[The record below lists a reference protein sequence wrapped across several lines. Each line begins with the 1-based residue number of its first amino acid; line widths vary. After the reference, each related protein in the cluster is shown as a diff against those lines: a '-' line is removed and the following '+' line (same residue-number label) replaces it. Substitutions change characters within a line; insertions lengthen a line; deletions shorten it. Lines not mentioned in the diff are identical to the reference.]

1 MNDGFCSVLVFPS
14 PNDHSHD
21 VGVFVDVSV
30 NWMASGIVP
39 DVGVALKPAT
49 GAKGAMVV
57 VVVTGSDVGTVVI
70 SVVTAVVM
78 TVVATDV
85 GTVVA
90 IVAAAVV
97 TAVVTTVVGTDV
109 GMVVGTVVATVVT
122 TVGGADVGTVVTT
135 VVAVVFASSAAT
147 GRAMPATSMRMIK
160 TGMKKVCEVMVH
172 QTFRASVQG
181 EGVCIDVAFRP
192 PRIPGPPAGIPRAAV
207 SWSLVT
213 PSCCAAA
220 VRFGRPFTELFR
232 ALWRSCSETPSVAA
246 AAVRRVVFERKF
258 APPWCWRG
266 EPAGAPP

>member
-1 MNDGFCSVLVFPS
+1 VNDGFCSVLVFPS
-14 PNDHSHD
+14 PNDQSHD
-21 VGVFVDVSV
+21 VGVFADVSV
-30 NWMASGIVP
+30 NWIVSGIVP

-57 VVVTGSDVGTVVI
+57 MVVTGSEVGTVVT

-85 GTVVA
+85 GTVVT
-90 IVAAAVV
+90 IVVAAVV
-97 TAVVTTVVGTDV
+97 TT
-109 GMVVGTVVATVVT
+109 VVGTVVATVVT
-122 TVGGADVGTVVTT
+122 TVVGTDVGTVVTT
-135 VVAVVFASSAAT
+135 VVAVVFTSSAAT
-147 GRAMPATSMRMIK
+147 GMAMPATSIRIIK

-172 QTFRASVQG
+172 QTFRASAQG

-192 PRIPGPPAGIPRAAV
+192 PRIPGLPAGIPRAAV
-207 SWSLVT
+207 SCSLVT

-232 ALWRSCSETPSVAA
+232 ALWRSCSETPNVAA
-246 AAVRRVVFERKF
+246 AAVRRVVLERKF

-266 EPAGAPP
+266 EPAESVP